1 LGRSIPGASG
11 DRLYQTET
19 EWHSVEAFMKR
30 FHLLRRHM
38 DFVSFTVGE
47 ETRTITLGRGDR
59 GVRFAVPKQSRLG
72 LKFLSIKMGKKMG
85 KKVV

>member
-1 LGRSIPGASG
+1 MGRSIPGASG

-30 FHLLRRHM
+30 FHLLRRYM

-59 GVRFAVPKQSRLG
+59 GVRFAVRSNPAL
-72 LKFLSIKMGKKMG
+72 
-85 KKVV
+85 V